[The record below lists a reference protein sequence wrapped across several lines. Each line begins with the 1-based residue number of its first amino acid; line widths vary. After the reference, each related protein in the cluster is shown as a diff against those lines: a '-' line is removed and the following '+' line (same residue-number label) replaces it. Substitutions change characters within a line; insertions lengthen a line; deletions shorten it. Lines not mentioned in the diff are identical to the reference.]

1 MCLSNQNV
9 EQEGKNKI
17 YGNRRRF
24 YIIYYTSFFDTAP

>member
-17 YGNRRRF
+17 YGNRRF
-24 YIIYYTSFFDTAP
+24 YIIYYTSFYDTAP